1 MNIPKILALSI
12 GIACLL
18 MLLGA
23 QCGQQPNPAVPV
35 KATTVAVSDSIPYDL
50 HAPARTI
57 QLGSA
62 DLSEIS
68 ALSPTPEPGVFL
80 AVADERGE
88 VFFIDSKLD
97 GAISKRITFRE
108 NGDFEGVEMVDSV
121 IFCLKSDG
129 VIFEISHWDKG
140 KAQVREFPT
149 VLTKDN
155 NVEGLG
161 YDAGRQ
167 ALLLAC
173 KEDSESDVP
182 RRVYAFDLQTHQL
195 GATPVYTIDPRDVNA
210 RVPYSD
216 EDKSQNFFSTSGVA
230 VHPLTQ
236 DIYLISTAL
245 KRLVVLDHGTGKIRF
260 ATRLDKQVIPQ
271 PEGIAFDPAG
281 NLYLSSEGKGGAGFI
296 LVFPYHGPKGQ
307 D

>member
-1 MNIPKILALSI
+1 MNIPEFLPLSI
-12 GIACLL
+12 GSACLL

-23 QCGQQPNPAVPV
+23 QCGQQPSPAVPG
-35 KATTVAVSDSIPYDL
+35 KSAVAHTLDSIPYDL
-50 HAPARTI
+50 SAPAQTI

-68 ALSPTPEPGVFL
+68 ALSPTYMPGVFL

-88 VFFIDSKLD
+88 VFFIDSKQN
-97 GAISKRITFRE
+97 GAISKRIPFRE

-129 VIFEISHWDKG
+129 VLFEISHWDQAKP
-140 KAQVREFPT
+140 QVREYAT
-149 VLTKDN
+149 ALTRDN

-161 YDAGRQ
+161 YDAVRQ
-167 ALLLAC
+167 VLLLAC
-173 KEDSESDVP
+173 KEDPETDRP
-182 RRVYAFDLQTHQL
+182 RRVYAFDLRTHQL
-195 GATPVYTIDPRDVNA
+195 NATPVYTVDPREVNT

-216 EDKSQNFFSTSGVA
+216 EDKKQHFFSSSGVA

-281 NLYLSSEGKGGAGFI
+281 NLYLSSEGKGGEGFI
-296 LVFPYHGPKGQ
+296 LVFPYRGPKGQ
-307 D
+307 

>member
-1 MNIPKILALSI
+1 MNRPEFLPLSV
-12 GIACLL
+12 GSACLL
-18 MLLGA
+18 LFLGA
-23 QCGQQPNPAVPV
+23 QCGQQPNPA
-35 KATTVAVSDSIPYDL
+35 KSAVAHTLDSIPYDL
-50 HAPARTI
+50 ATPARTI

-68 ALSPTPEPGVFL
+68 ALSPTYLPGVFL

-88 VFFIDSKLD
+88 VFFIDSKQN
-97 GAISKRITFRE
+97 GAISKRIPFRE

-121 IFCLKSDG
+121 IYCLKSDG
-129 VIFEISHWDKG
+129 VLFEIRQWDQAKP
-140 KAQVREFPT
+140 QVREYAT
-149 VLTKDN
+149 ALTKDN

-161 YDAGRQ
+161 YDAGRR

-173 KEDSESDVP
+173 KEDPESDAP
-182 RRVYAFDLQTHQL
+182 RRVYAFDLRTHQL
-195 GATPVYTIDPRDVNA
+195 NATPVYTVDPREVNT

-216 EDKSQNFFSTSGVA
+216 EDKKQHFFSSSGVA

-271 PEGIAFDPAG
+271 PEGISFDPAG
-281 NLYLSSEGKGGAGFI
+281 NLYLSSEGKGGKGFI
-296 LVFPYHGPKGQ
+296 LVFLYRGPKGQ
-307 D
+307 